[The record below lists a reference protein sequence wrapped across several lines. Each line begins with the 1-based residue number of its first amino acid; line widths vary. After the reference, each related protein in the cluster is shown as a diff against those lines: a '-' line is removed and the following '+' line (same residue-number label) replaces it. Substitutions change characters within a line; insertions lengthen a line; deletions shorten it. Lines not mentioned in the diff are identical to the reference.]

1 MSLDSLQKTL
11 ETDTPTLPTLAR
23 KETRILSR
31 SQTASS
37 GRNFPASSLRSREQ
51 STARSLDALCDPE
64 YTTDDRQGRL
74 TARYRSTTLG
84 HLPSA
89 TQSDYEYWWNTR
101 HRPDTSENL
110 VHGGRRSS
118 EKYSSASESPLVV
131 EMAREIEHLKS
142 ELAAF
147 QSGQRLVVN
156 RNGCYNNADQSD
168 GMAKNGNLME
178 QKDRLDVLIDNSTS
192 PMIPTEIDY
201 GGSRSPLIQPPS
213 SLSPSADKRTGKQD
227 FHDSWNRVNITDDGP
242 DSMTAWFKGA
252 RGQDGCQQF
261 NVNELPSVLE
271 LRAQVAQLQDQLR
284 SVAVN
289 PSEDAAFG
297 TSLLEKCSASGSVST
312 ESKTV
317 MQLRRMIQ
325 VRSTEYYSLL
335 SPRQRLC
342 SQCMWFICPVFLRYV
357 CEQDY
362 CKSNQHIILKLV
374 VMIEPTNR

>member
-110 VHGGRRSS
+110 VHGGLRSS
-118 EKYSSASESPLVV
+118 EKSSSSQSPLVV

-156 RNGCYNNADQSD
+156 RNGCYNADQSD
-168 GMAKNGNLME
+168 GMANNGNLTE
-178 QKDRLDVLIDNSTS
+178 QKDSLDVLIDSSTS
-192 PMIPTEIDY
+192 PMIRTGIDY

-213 SLSPSADKRTGKQD
+213 SLAPSADKRTGKQD
-227 FHDSWNRVNITDDGP
+227 FHDSWNRGNITDDGP
-242 DSMTAWFKGA
+242 DGTTAWFKGA

-297 TSLLEKCSASGSVST
+297 TSLLEKCSASGSVSA

-317 MQLRRMIQ
+317 TQLRRMIQ
-325 VRSTEYYSLL
+325 VRSTVLL
-335 SPRQRLC
+335 VFTSTKAEVMQ
-342 SQCMWFICPVFLRYV
+342 SVWFICPVFLRYV

-374 VMIEPTNR
+374 VMIEPTNWKF